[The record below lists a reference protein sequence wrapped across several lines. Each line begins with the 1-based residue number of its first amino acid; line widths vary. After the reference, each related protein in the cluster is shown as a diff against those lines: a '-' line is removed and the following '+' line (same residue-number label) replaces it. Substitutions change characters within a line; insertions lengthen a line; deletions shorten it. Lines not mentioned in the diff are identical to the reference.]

1 MEKRTSVTL
10 DYLDM
15 EPALQL
21 SKSKPDILKKL
32 ADELV
37 SSDSVESRIYGYK
50 NSHGETT
57 SIFISDFINL
67 DNAFFCTLMD
77 MEEGAAANIP
87 QKLLQSKKF
96 SLEDTSVSKKKD
108 IIGHIKTATYFLM
121 TPDSVILMRK
131 KGLEK
136 EIVEQYLSFFLHLEA
151 PEGKKPLNLLY
162 HPDKNFDVSRIKSF
176 ELDDGYKIKEES
188 LFNTVERVLDLRTIL
203 QAPEMEGLDPEKVLS
218 AKIVFKIKNLP
229 KKDEVE
235 NKAVINRL
243 LTSFN
248 TENVTF
254 RDRNNT
260 SIDMSHV
267 KKTKQFQMSI
277 YNSEYPD
284 KNKLIQKMQEFYAE
298 VQNEK
303 KYSDS

>member
-96 SLEDTSVSKKKD
+96 SLEDTSVSKKNEFWIYAPFSKRLKWKD
-108 IIGHIKTATYFLM
+108 LI
-121 TPDSVILMRK
+121 RK
-131 KGLEK
+131 R
-136 EIVEQYLSFFLHLEA
+136 YC
-151 PEGKKPLNLLY
+151 PLKLY
-162 HPDKNFDVSRIKSF
+162 SR
-176 ELDDGYKIKEES
+176 
-188 LFNTVERVLDLRTIL
+188 LRI
-203 QAPEMEGLDPEKVLS
+203 S
-218 AKIVFKIKNLP
+218 
-229 KKDEVE
+229 
-235 NKAVINRL
+235 
-243 LTSFN
+243 
-248 TENVTF
+248 
-254 RDRNNT
+254 
-260 SIDMSHV
+260 
-267 KKTKQFQMSI
+267 
-277 YNSEYPD
+277 
-284 KNKLIQKMQEFYAE
+284 QKRRGGE
-298 VQNEK
+298 
-303 KYSDS
+303 